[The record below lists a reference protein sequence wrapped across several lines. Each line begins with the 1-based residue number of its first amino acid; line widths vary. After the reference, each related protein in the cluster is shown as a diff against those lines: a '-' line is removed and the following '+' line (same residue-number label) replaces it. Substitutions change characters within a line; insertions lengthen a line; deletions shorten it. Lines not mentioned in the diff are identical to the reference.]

1 MMPHFHFFPVLFRI
15 DEGDQLP
22 KSTFEGPSTSTMGMN
37 KAFLSG
43 WRGEGLCRFLFSARQ
58 KEWRG
63 MNRFKRAY
71 HYRFVPTEEQKTMLA
86 RTFGC
91 CRYLYNWALNLKSI
105 TYRETGKSPSFAT
118 LCAMLPAL
126 KTQSETAWLASVSAV
141 PLQQS
146 LRHLERAFVNFF
158 AGRASY
164 PTFKTKHGSQSATY
178 TAAAFTW
185 REGQITLA
193 KTAAPLAIRWSRPL
207 PAGATPSTV
216 TISRDRAGRYF
227 VSILVEEEITP
238 LPISQEMI
246 GIDLGLTSMVITS
259 QGEKVDNP
267 KYFVREEKKL
277 ARAQKRHAK
286 KQKGS
291 RNRERARRRVAMIH
305 ARIAD
310 RRRDY
315 QHKLSTKLIRENQV
329 ICVESLAVKNM
340 MHHPT
345 LAKAIADVGWGEFLR
360 QLEYKAEWYG
370 RTLVKIDR
378 WFPSSKTCA
387 VCGDVLDSLDLD
399 AREWTCSQ
407 CGTHH
412 DRDLNA
418 ARVRR
423 FGIYQISS
431 RGR

>member
-141 PLQQS
+141 
-146 LRHLERAFVNFF
+146 
-158 AGRASY
+158 
-164 PTFKTKHGSQSATY
+164 
-178 TAAAFTW
+178 
-185 REGQITLA
+185 
-193 KTAAPLAIRWSRPL
+193 PLAIRWSRPL

-345 LAKAIADVGWGEFLR
+345 LAKVIADVGWGEFLR